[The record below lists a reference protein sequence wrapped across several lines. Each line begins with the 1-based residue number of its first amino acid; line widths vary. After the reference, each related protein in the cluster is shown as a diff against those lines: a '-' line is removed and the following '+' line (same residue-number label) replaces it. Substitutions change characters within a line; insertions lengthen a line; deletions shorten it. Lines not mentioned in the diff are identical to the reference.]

1 MNGSTGG
8 EPPVLTL
15 DLFDTA
21 PVGVSVWQGPQH
33 VLVYMNA
40 VWRQIFGDRPLWV
53 PARDAFADMRQDEY
67 FSLVD
72 RVYET
77 GEPLYLPQAPIQAR
91 YSHGEVEE
99 RYFGLSVSP
108 VSTGE
113 HRGVLLLAV
122 EVTGQVTASEQ
133 LRMISERRRRALNR
147 YESLVAASAETV
159 WVTDPHGRVL
169 ERSPAWERMTG
180 MSWQEMRGSG
190 WLKAVHPDDREELQR
205 AWQQA
210 LQEVPELFQRTY
222 RLRHRDGSYRH
233 TDLRAAPVRENGM
246 VVEWVAAS
254 VDIEDRWQYDR
265 RMELLARASTAVTE
279 SSRAEDAFAGLTRVM
294 VPDLCDKSGIYLL
307 PESVEPTDER
317 PIVANRIAVAARDGL
332 PTNLPPLREE
342 RIQPGSAFE
351 RAVRQRRPIMA
362 NFTPGEVP
370 EGLVPPGTESWLAA
384 ARAHSMVLVP
394 ILVDGVV
401 VAMADAFVCGDRQP
415 VGSNEMRLVR
425 ELLEQAHDPL
435 SNVLRFRRTRR
446 VALALQ
452 HSLLT
457 APPRIPDLEI
467 VARYMSSPAADEVG
481 GDWYDCFVLPDGESV
496 MVIIGDIAGHDVDA
510 AVTMSQLRNMLRSL
524 AVDRDEPPGDVL
536 RRLDQCAQLL
546 GPEEATATCVLA
558 RLQKADGTTRRLEYS
573 AAGHLPPL
581 LITDDG
587 GTRYLEEGHT
597 PILGGLDS
605 SLPRESA
612 QELLRPGTTLLLYT
626 DGLVERRDE
635 DLDASLRR
643 LREHASDLAGRPLDT
658 FCNQLIDRT
667 VVSSATDDI
676 ALIALRLPNG

>member
-40 VWRQIFGDRPLWV
+40 VWRETFGDRPLWV
-53 PARDAFADMRQDEY
+53 PARDAFADLRQNEY

-77 GEPLYLPQAPIQAR
+77 GEPLYLPQAPWQAR
-91 YSHGEVEE
+91 YSHGQVEE
-99 RYFGLSVSP
+99 RYFGLSISP
-108 VSTGE
+108 VSSNDT
-113 HRGVLLLAV
+113 RGVLLLAV

-159 WVTDPHGRVL
+159 WVTDPRGRVL
-169 ERSPAWERMTG
+169 ERSPAWERVTG
-180 MSWQEMRGSG
+180 VSWQEMRGSG
-190 WLKAVHPDDREELQR
+190 WLDAVHPEDREELQE
-205 AWQQA
+205 AWQEA
-210 LQEVPELFQRTY
+210 LHEVPELFKRTY
-222 RLRHRDGSYRH
+222 RLRHRDGGYRH
-233 TDLRAAPVRENGM
+233 TELRAAPVRENGV
-246 VVEWVAAS
+246 VVEWVVAS

-307 PESVEPTDER
+307 PESVEPTDQR
-317 PIVANRIAVAARDGL
+317 PIMANRIAVAAREGL
-332 PTNLPPLREE
+332 PSNLPPLREE
-342 RIQPGSAFE
+342 HIPPNSAFE

-362 NFTPGEVP
+362 NFTPGEIPDGV
-370 EGLVPPGTESWLAA
+370 VPPGTETWAA
-384 ARAHSMVLVP
+384 EAKAHSMVLVP
-394 ILVDGVV
+394 ILIDGVV
-401 VAMADAFVCGDRQP
+401 AVADAFVCGDRQP
-415 VGSNEMRLVR
+415 VGSNEMRLMR

-457 APPRIPDLEI
+457 APPQIPDLEI

-524 AVDRDEPPGDVL
+524 AVDRSEPPGDVL
-536 RRLDQCAQLL
+536 RRLDRCAQLL
-546 GPEEATATCVLA
+546 GPEEATATCILA
-558 RLQKADGTTRRLEYS
+558 RIRKDDGPARSLEYS
-573 AAGHLPPL
+573 VAGHLPPL
-581 LITDDG
+581 LIREDG
-587 GTRYLEEGHT
+587 STRFLQEAHT
-597 PILGGLDS
+597 PILGGLDP

-612 QELLRPGTTLLLYT
+612 RERLEPGSTLLLYT

-635 DLDASLRR
+635 DLDEGLERLRR
-643 LREHASDLAGRPLDT
+643 HASELTGRPLDT

-676 ALIALRLPNG
+676 ALIALRLPSS